1 MASNAVIVVFAKAPV
16 PGEVKTR
23 LIPALGAHAAT
34 QLHIA
39 LTGRVLQTAL
49 SSGVDVMLAGAPDA
63 SHAFFASCA
72 TNLGIGVTGQLRA
85 GNLGARMLHTL
96 DDALENWLQVVIVG
110 ADCPVLS
117 PGHLQ
122 QAIDQLATHDV
133 VLTPADDG
141 GYVLI
146 GARRTSITMFDDIDW
161 GTGVVLTQQRERLR
175 AAGLSWHEM
184 ETLWDVDRPEDL
196 PRLTALN
203 PPLAFSVPI

>member
-1 MASNAVIVVFAKAPV
+1 MASDAVIVVFAKAPV

-23 LIPALGAHAAT
+23 LIPALGAPAAT
-34 QLHIA
+34 QLHLA
-39 LTGRVLQTAL
+39 LTERVLQTAL
-49 SSGVDVMLAGAPDA
+49 SSGADVVLAGAPDA

-72 TNLGIGVTGQLRA
+72 AKLSIGVTGQLRA

-96 DDALENWLQVVIVG
+96 DNALENWLQVVIVG
-110 ADCPVLS
+110 ADCPVFT
-117 PGHLQ
+117 PEHLQ
-122 QAIDQLATHDV
+122 QAIDQLARHDV

-146 GARRTSITMFDDIDW
+146 GARRTDATMFDHIDW
-161 GTGVVLTQQRERLR
+161 GTGAVLAQQRARLR

-196 PRLTALN
+196 PRLTSLN
-203 PPLAFSVPI
+203 PALAFSKLL